1 MSEGFG
7 SGQCPACEMAVAANA
22 ESCGRC
28 GCPRDA
34 SGDEVDA
41 IRLRLAGVVHDATPG
56 AEPGFACAKCGGG
69 RCERGQLRGSAGG
82 LSAAF
87 ELSNLRFDFVSCVD
101 CGYTEFY
108 RSDVSLLGQLGD
120 LLVR

>member
-1 MSEGFG
+1 MSG
-7 SGQCPACEMAVAANA
+7 SVPWYCPACQVRVDAGHGA
-22 ESCGRC
+22 CTRC
-28 GCPRDA
+28 GCPQDA
-34 SGDEVDA
+34 GEDEIDA

-56 AEPGFACAKCGGG
+56 PDLGFSCAKCGGG
-69 RCERGQLRGSAGG
+69 HCERGQLRGSAGG

-87 ELSNLRFDFVSCVD
+87 ELSNLRFDFVSCRA

-120 LLVR
+120 LLVS